1 MQRLARTIVF
11 GSLLLLSLVSVSTI
25 HFVSRSQVNIPSGL
39 RAQRDTWTPLM
50 DVLKDKRPRVTDEQ
64 LERLRNVSIE
74 NVWGAIQGKGY
85 RQCFV
90 THLKTTQPGVK
101 LVGRALT
108 MRYLPQRPDLDEG
121 VRQLAKEG
129 NWDPA
134 FNVRGGEDAKPGDVV
149 VVELGAMVDRATFMG
164 TMTGLGMKLRGVKG
178 VVVDGGIRDLNEFL
192 GWKDF
197 PVYYA
202 GGHASAMADQIGVE
216 PIDRRLV
223 HRDKKIIEQRLKIE
237 KYLDF
242 RFRNFVVVTE
252 DEISNY
258 YRDVFVSRFRT
269 RFPGRVVPNLTE
281 VHDRIERRLT
291 ESKIESDTDK
301 FLDAARERA
310 EIVTLNPV

>member
-1 MQRLARTIVF
+1 MPRLNRSIVICSLLIIVF
-11 GSLLLLSLVSVSTI
+11 VSVTTL
-25 HFVSRSQVNIPSGL
+25 HFRSQSQVQVPPGL

-50 DVLKDKRPRVTDEQ
+50 DVMKDKRPRVTDEQ
-64 LERLRNVSIE
+64 LERLRNLSIE
-74 NVWGAIQGKGY
+74 NVWGAIQSKGY

-90 THLKTTQPGVK
+90 THLKQTQPGVK
-101 LVGRALT
+101 MAGRALT

-202 GGHASAMADQIGVE
+202 GAHASAMADQIGVE
-216 PIDRRLV
+216 WNAPVRIGNVTVLPGD
-223 HRDKKIIEQRLKIE
+223 
-237 KYLDF
+237 
-242 RFRNFVVVTE
+242 VVIGDEEGLLFFPPQLADDAIKAAENQTYTE
-252 DEISNY
+252 DFKAEMMKSGKY
-258 YRDVFVSRFRT
+258 RT
-269 RFPGRVVPNLTE
+269 RDIYP
-281 VHDRIERRLT
+281 RLSPELEKVFEEWKKT
-291 ESKIESDTDK
+291 HTRK
-301 FLDAARERA
+301 
-310 EIVTLNPV
+310 P